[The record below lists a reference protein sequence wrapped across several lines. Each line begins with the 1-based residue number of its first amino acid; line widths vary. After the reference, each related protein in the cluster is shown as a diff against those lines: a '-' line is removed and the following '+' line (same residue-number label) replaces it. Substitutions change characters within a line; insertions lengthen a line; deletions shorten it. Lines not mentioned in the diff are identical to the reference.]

1 MTTLCIETATE
12 HGLVAIVREDGSSAF
27 ARWRSASRHGENLF
41 GYIDSVLAELGA
53 TREELSLIG
62 VDTGPGRFTS
72 LRVGLGTA
80 KGLSLGLRLP
90 IVGVSSL
97 RVLARSIEGDP
108 NLVRVPIMNAYRGD
122 VFAAAYRFQDGR
134 VEEISAP
141 SFGPPE
147 RVFARIRDRLG
158 GNRIAIGGEGAK
170 PHAAAAVAVFG
181 AAVDPSARGPEAPS
195 PEAIAAEVHEVFR
208 TDGPSDL
215 QSLEP
220 QYLRPSDAKL
230 PATDQGSS
238 HPS

>member
-1 MTTLCIETATE
+1 
-12 HGLVAIVREDGSSAF
+12 
-27 ARWRSASRHGENLF
+27 
-41 GYIDSVLAELGA
+41 
-53 TREELSLIG
+53 
-62 VDTGPGRFTS
+62 

-108 NLVRVPIMNAYRGD
+108 NLVRVPIINAYRGD

-147 RVFARIRDRLG
+147 HVFARIRDRLG
-158 GNRIAIGGEGAK
+158 GNRIAIGGEGAE
-170 PHAAAAVAVFG
+170 PHAAAAVAAFG

-238 HPS
+238 RPS